1 MTIRKKLVLW
11 YSGLL
16 AVIIILFGAGLYAG
30 TRLVLINSMDMAL
43 GETVAQV
50 LKNSRAGT
58 LGRYGNPNQI
68 FVFLP
73 VDKYRG
79 LGVVMQVWELGD
91 EPRLAGSSSNL
102 NDYNA
107 PLDPQ
112 MLAHEHQLYLA
123 GTLAEETLY
132 TNVVLD
138 GREWRV
144 LTRQYD
150 VWTRPVVVQA
160 ATAMDTVNQ
169 ASRGVLLLLV
179 GSMLFAVIGSMALG
193 INLSNRAL
201 KPIDAIT
208 QSAERVVS
216 AEDLKQRLTWNGPA
230 DELGRLTSVLNRMLD
245 RLEHLFSVQQRF
257 VADVSHELR
266 TPLTAIRGHL
276 DLIKRY
282 GMDQDSMEA
291 IETEVG
297 RMSRM
302 VSDLLLL
309 ARADYGGLT
318 LEFEP
323 QNLDEIIEETYRD
336 ALMLAKERDLTI
348 QLGQVDEVRAN
359 VDHDRMKQLLLN
371 LVGNA
376 IKFTPDGGVIT
387 LSMYK
392 KQRDAIIEVSD
403 TGIGIDVADLPR
415 IFDRFYQADISR
427 HRPDLNEGAGL
438 GLSIA
443 KWIAQA
449 HGGSITVKSELH
461 KGSTFTVNIP
471 HLEDISMMSDQT
483 IARPWMSI
491 VRRGAGHQI
500 NE

>member
-16 AVIIILFGAGLYAG
+16 AVIIILFGIGLYAG
-30 TRLVLINSMDMAL
+30 TRWVLINSIDVAL
-43 GETVAQV
+43 GDTVDQV

-58 LGRYGNPNQI
+58 VGQYGNPNQI
-68 FVFLP
+68 FVVLP

-91 EPRLAGSSSNL
+91 VPRLAGSSSNL
-102 NDYNA
+102 NDYID
-107 PLDPQ
+107 PLDSNI
-112 MLAHEHQLYLA
+112 LAREHQLYHD
-123 GTLAEETLY
+123 GTQSAESSY

-138 GREWRV
+138 NREWRV
-144 LTRQYD
+144 LTERLN
-150 VWTRPVVVQA
+150 VWGWPVVVQA
-160 ATAMDTVNQ
+160 ATTMDTVNQ
-169 ASRGVLLLLV
+169 ASQGILLMLL
-179 GSMLFAVIGSMALG
+179 GSMAFALIGSAALG
-193 INLSNRAL
+193 LGLSNRAL

-216 AEDLKQRLTWNGPA
+216 AEDLKGRLAWKGPL
-230 DELGRLTSVLNRMLD
+230 DELGRLTSVLNQMLG

-266 TPLTAIRGHL
+266 TPLTAMRGHL

-282 GMDQDSMEA
+282 GMDQDSLEA
-291 IETEVG
+291 VESEVG

-323 QNLDEIIEETYRD
+323 RDLD
-336 ALMLAKERDLTI
+336 ALVEEVYADARMLANERSLHI
-348 QLGQVDEVRAN
+348 QLGHIDPVRAN
-359 VDHDRMKQLLLN
+359 IDYDRLKQQLLLN

-376 IKFTPDGGVIT
+376 IKFTPDGGTIT
-387 LSMYK
+387 ISLHK
-392 KQRDAIIEVSD
+392 KQRDAIIEISD
-403 TGIGIDVADLPR
+403 TGIGIAPADMTR
-415 IFDRFYQADISR
+415 IFDRFYQADTSR
-427 HRPDLNEGAGL
+427 QRPDLNEGAGL

-449 HGGSITVKSELH
+449 HGGSITVKSEPGV
-461 KGSTFTVNIP
+461 GSTFTVNLP

-483 IARPWMSI
+483 IIRPRLNI
-491 VRRGAGHQI
+491 IRRGSHLR
-500 NE
+500 E

>member
-16 AVIIILFGAGLYAG
+16 AVIIILFGTGLYAG
-30 TRLVLINSMDMAL
+30 TRWVLINSMDVAL
-43 GETVAQV
+43 EETVNQV

-58 LGRYGNPNQI
+58 VGEYGNPNQI

-91 EPRLAGSSSNL
+91 TPRLAGASSNL
-102 NDYNA
+102 NDYGA
-107 PLDPQ
+107 PLDQ
-112 MLAHEHQLYLA
+112 AMLTHEHQLYASGLPA
-123 GTLAEETLY
+123 NESLY

-144 LTRQYD
+144 LTKQID

-160 ATAMDTVNQ
+160 ATTMDTVNQ

-179 GSMLFAVIGSMALG
+179 GSMAFAVIGSMALG
-193 INLSNRAL
+193 LGLSNRAL

-216 AEDLKQRLTWNGPA
+216 ADDLKGRLPWNGPM
-230 DELGRLTSVLNRMLD
+230 DELGRLTSVLNQMLG
-245 RLEHLFSVQQRF
+245 RLEELFSVQQRF

-291 IETEVG
+291 IESEVG

-323 QNLDEIIEETYRD
+323 RDLDAIIEETHRD
-336 ALMLAKERDLTI
+336 ALMLANGRSLNI
-348 QLGQVDEVRAN
+348 QLGHVDQIRAN
-359 VDHDRMKQLLLN
+359 VDYDRLKQLLLN

-376 IKFTPDGGVIT
+376 VKFTQDGGTIT
-387 LSMYK
+387 LSLYK

-403 TGIGIDVADLPR
+403 TGIGIAPADLPR
-415 IFDRFYQADISR
+415 IFDRFYQADASR
-427 HRPDLNEGAGL
+427 QRPDLNEGAGL

-449 HGGSITVKSELH
+449 HGGNITVKSEL
-461 KGSTFTVNIP
+461 GVGTTFTVNVP

-483 IARPWMSI
+483 IVRPRLNI
-491 VRRGAGHQI
+491 IRRGSQHQVK
-500 NE
+500 E

>member
-30 TRLVLINSMDMAL
+30 TRWVLINSIDMAL
-43 GETVAQV
+43 GETVDQV

-58 LGRYGNPNQI
+58 VGQYGNPNQI

-91 EPRLAGSSSNL
+91 PPRLAGASSNL
-102 NDYNA
+102 NDYSA

-112 MLAHEHQLYLA
+112 MLRHEQELYTARLPA
-123 GTLAEETLY
+123 NQSFY

-138 GREWRV
+138 NREWRV
-144 LTRQYD
+144 LTEQLN
-150 VWTRPVVVQA
+150 VWGRPVVVQA
-160 ATAMDTVNQ
+160 ATTMDTVNQ
-169 ASRGVLLLLV
+169 ASRGLVLLLA
-179 GSMLFAVIGSMALG
+179 GSMAFAVIGSMALG
-193 INLSNRAL
+193 LGLSNRAL

-208 QSAERVVS
+208 QSAEQVVS
-216 AEDLKQRLTWNGPA
+216 AADLKERLPWNGPM
-230 DELGRLTSVLNRMLD
+230 DELGRLTSVLNQMLG

-291 IETEVG
+291 IESEVG

-323 QNLDEIIEETYRD
+323 RDLEAIVEEAHRD
-336 ALMLAKERDLTI
+336 ALMLANGRSLNIE
-348 QLGQVDEVRAN
+348 LGNIDPIRAN
-359 VDHDRMKQLLLN
+359 VDYDRMKQLLLN
-371 LVGNA
+371 LIGNA
-376 IKFTPDGGVIT
+376 IKFTPDGGTIT
-387 LSMYK
+387 LNLYK

-403 TGIGIDVADLPR
+403 TGIGIASADLPR
-415 IFDRFYQADISR
+415 IFDRFYQADSSR
-427 HRPDLNEGAGL
+427 QRPDLNEGAGL

-443 KWIAQA
+443 QWIAQA
-449 HGGSITVKSELH
+449 HGGSITVKSEVGV
-461 KGSTFTVNIP
+461 GSTFTVNIP

-483 IARPWMSI
+483 LVRPRLNI
-491 VRRGAGHQI
+491 IRRGQHVK
-500 NE
+500 E